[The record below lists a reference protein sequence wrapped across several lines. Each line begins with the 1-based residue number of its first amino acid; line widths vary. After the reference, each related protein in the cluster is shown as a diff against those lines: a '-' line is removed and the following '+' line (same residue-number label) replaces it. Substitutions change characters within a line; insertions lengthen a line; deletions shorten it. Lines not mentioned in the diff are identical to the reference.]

1 MSEGDGGKKPADA
14 SSPAVE
20 TQLSAAM
27 VGAMNAARH
36 ASEAAALET
45 QRDALSKALS
55 EVINVREFIGRPEEI
70 LGNPSTKHG
79 EIAEVVEVGVRNAFD
94 YVNQVEPTAGFPR
107 SRIAPE
113 DIVLDGANV
122 QMKTINGVNKGL
134 DHVLEHMNK
143 NPGFGRDES
152 FYLIPKDQLATI
164 QRVLAGD
171 TTGLKAS
178 TVEAIRA
185 KVAEIEQLSGK
196 PFDEAVKASS
206 TTYAQV
212 QQGAVLK
219 TLDEVD
225 EELHAKNAER
235 EQEIVDEHAPSLG
248 GAMKAAAGGAA
259 VGGVFGFVGSSANKY
274 FKEGKNVFK
283 GDFDA
288 KDWKDVGLDT
298 AKGAAVGGVSAGAI
312 YVLTNFAG
320 TSAPVAGAFVGAV
333 RGISVLLPSYMSG
346 EIDAPAFVDQ
356 ALFTCTDVSVTTM
369 FAVAG
374 QTAIP
379 VPILGA
385 LIGSI
390 AGKMVTT
397 IVSNASK
404 ELQDAVQK
412 KLEDNLATLS
422 AEHRKALE
430 ELRAEFLP
438 KTRMVEFVFST
449 EANAQCIRLSAHLAR
464 MHGIPEREILKDEID
479 VLAFLT
485 AGGPSGQVPGRA

>member
-1 MSEGDGGKKPADA
+1 MRAQGGSKKQENASNPAGEA
-14 SSPAVE
+14 
-20 TQLSAAM
+20 QLSAAM

-36 ASEAAALET
+36 ASEAAAIET

-55 EVINVREFIGRPEEI
+55 EVINVREFVGRPEEI
-70 LGNPSTKHG
+70 LGNPDTKHG

-94 YVNQVEPTAGFPR
+94 YVTQLTPTAELASNR
-107 SRIAPE
+107 TAPE
-113 DIVLDGANV
+113 DIVLNGVDV

-134 DHVLEHMNK
+134 DHVLKHMSK
-143 NPGFGRDES
+143 YPEFGRDES

-171 TTGLKAS
+171 TAGLKSS
-178 TVEAIRA
+178 TVDAIKE
-185 KVAEIEQLSGK
+185 KVAEIERLSGK
-196 PFDEAVKASS
+196 PFDEVVKASS

-212 QQGAVLK
+212 QQGAVHK
-219 TLDEVD
+219 TLDDVE
-225 EELHAKNAER
+225 EELYEKNDER

-248 GAMKAAAGGAA
+248 GALKAAAGGAA
-259 VGGVFGFVGSSANKY
+259 VGGAFGFVGSAANKY
-274 FKEGKNVFK
+274 FKEGKNLFK
-283 GDFDA
+283 GDFSNQ
-288 KDWKDVGLDT
+288 DWKDVGLDT
-298 AKGAAVGGVSAGAI
+298 AKGAAVGGVSAGVI
-312 YVLTNFAG
+312 YVLTNFVG

-333 RGISVLLPSYMSG
+333 RGIAVLLPSYTSG

-356 ALFTCTDVSVTTM
+356 ALFLCTDVSVATM

-412 KLEDNLATLS
+412 KLEDNLAALS

-438 KTRMVEFVFST
+438 KARMVEFVFST
-449 EANAQCIRLSAHLAR
+449 EANAQCIRLSTHLAR

>member
-1 MSEGDGGKKPADA
+1 MSAGEGGKMPANA
-14 SSPAVE
+14 SSASVE

-27 VGAMNAARH
+27 VDALNSARH
-36 ASEAAALET
+36 ASEAAAIEV

-70 LGNPSTKHG
+70 LGNPDTKHG
-79 EIAEVVEVGVRNAFD
+79 EIAEVAEVGVRNARD
-94 YVNQVEPTAGFPR
+94 YVTQQTPTAEVAS
-107 SRIAPE
+107 SRTAPE
-113 DIVLDGANV
+113 DIVLNGVDV

-134 DHVLEHMNK
+134 DHVLKHMNK
-143 NPGFGRDES
+143 YPEFGRDES

-164 QRVLAGD
+164 RRVLAGD
-171 TTGLKAS
+171 TTGLKSS
-178 TVEAIRA
+178 TVEAIKA
-185 KVAEIEQLSGK
+185 KVAEIEKLSGK
-196 PFDEAVKASS
+196 PFDEVVKASS

-212 QQGAVLK
+212 QQGAVHK
-219 TLDEVD
+219 TLDDVEM
-225 EELHAKNAER
+225 ELHDKNDER

-248 GAMKAAAGGAA
+248 GALKAAAGGAA
-259 VGGVFGFVGSSANKY
+259 VGGAFGFVGSAANKY
-274 FKEGKNVFK
+274 FKEGKNLFK
-283 GDFDA
+283 GDFSTQ
-288 KDWKDVGLDT
+288 DWTDVGLDT

-312 YVLTNFAG
+312 YVLTNFVG
-320 TSAPVAGAFVGAV
+320 TAAPVAGAFVGAV
-333 RGISVLLPSYMSG
+333 RGISVLLPSYTSG

-356 ALFTCTDVSVTTM
+356 ALFICTDVSVAAM

-379 VPILGA
+379 VLILGA

-404 ELQDAVQK
+404 DLQDAVQK

-422 AEHRKALE
+422 DAHRKALE

-438 KTRMVEFVFST
+438 KARMVEFAFST

-464 MHGIPEREILKDEID
+464 MHGIPESQILKDEID

-485 AGGPSGQVPGRA
+485 ADGPSGQVPGRA